1 MDKINEAFKELNPSD
16 RDALMEAFDNLIPLY
31 IKLSNNRFLGAHVGD
46 DPGLIVLETNGYWF
60 VGTIK

>member
-31 IKLSNNRFLGAHVGD
+31 VKLSNNRFLGAHVGD
-46 DPGLIVLETNGYWF
+46 DPGLTVLETNSYWF

>member
-1 MDKINEAFKELNPSD
+1 MDTINDAFKEISSLERES
-16 RDALMEAFDNLIPLY
+16 LMEAFDNLIPMY

-46 DPGLIVLETNGYWF
+46 DPGLIVEATNGYWF